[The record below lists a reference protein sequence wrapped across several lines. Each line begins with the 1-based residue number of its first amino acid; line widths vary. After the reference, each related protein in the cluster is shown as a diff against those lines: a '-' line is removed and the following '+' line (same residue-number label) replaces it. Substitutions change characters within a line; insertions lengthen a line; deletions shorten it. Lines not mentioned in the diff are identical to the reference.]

1 MGASALR
8 ISPQTR
14 FWDSTRFPHWA
25 MRPITALLSR
35 HCCHNPDKMLAAAR
49 RAATIEQRKALA
61 KVKSA

>member
-1 MGASALR
+1 
-8 ISPQTR
+8 
-14 FWDSTRFPHWA
+14 